1 MGIRKGWALSGARAS
16 RCLISHAVSSHPL
29 LEQQTEALHA
39 GPPLAARTGRWMPF
53 TGKKKKHP
61 HPSLHLSARDSI
73 AERTT
78 GALLSF
84 ITSLAPP
91 APEDGAP
98 GGTRHHPAY
107 FFFLFLFKLSL
118 LTASVDIISTH
129 ANDEDR
135 GGGGIWIHPSS
146 SSSSLIIFFSLGAEG
161 VVCPAETQ

>member
-1 MGIRKGWALSGARAS
+1 MQSHHILFWSSRLRLSTLGPRSPPGPA
-16 RCLISHAVSSHPL
+16 
-29 LEQQTEALHA
+29 A
-39 GPPLAARTGRWMPF
+39 GCHSQ
-53 TGKKKKHP
+53 GKKKKNP

-78 GALLSF
+78 GALLPF

-107 FFFLFLFKLSL
+107 FFFFFLFKLSL